1 MDKSF
6 SVLLIQLLPIL
17 GQEAVTKLASELNA
31 LAIPSSGW
39 KKATLA
45 LLADAIEKHGA
56 QGIQLA
62 TQVVK
67 DIQAGKAPKM
77 DWADLQVASDI
88 LAELQNA
95 EADQKATAHEFLE
108 TLSHI
113 LGVILK
119 GIIAGII

>member
-1 MDKSF
+1 MDKSI
-6 SVLLIQLLPIL
+6 SVLLVQLLPIL
-17 GQEAVTKLASELNA
+17 GQAAVTKLAGELNA
-31 LAIPSSGW
+31 LAISSSSW

-45 LLADAIEKHGA
+45 LLADAVEKHGP

-62 TQVVK
+62 MQVVK

-77 DWADLQVASDI
+77 DWADLQVSSDI

-95 EADQKATAHEFLE
+95 EADQKAAAHEFLE
-108 TLSHI
+108 TISHI